1 MRRKNGKSENDEE
14 LKKMHDYG
22 KGYDA
27 ARDVTNVTETG
38 RYK

>member
-1 MRRKNGKSENDEE
+1 MRRKNGKSEDGD

-22 KGYDA
+22 KGYNA